1 MKKLLI
7 LLAAALFVLTSCE
20 KGDDISTSQM
30 SLKKKPAQ
38 NNGQSN
44 GNGGSTYM
52 ILAPGGEDPLYINVG
67 EVVQLSVTPE
77 LPTEWYVINQQIAYV
92 NWIGVVTGVSPG
104 VTQISA
110 FHYREHGQP
119 YQDNLIVYV
128 E

>member
-7 LLAAALFVLTSCE
+7 FLTAALLVLSACQ
-20 KGDDISTSQM
+20 KDDELSRSQM

-38 NNGQSN
+38 NNGQN
-44 GNGGSTYM
+44 GGGGSTYT
-52 ILAPGGEDPLYINVG
+52 ILAPNGEDPLYINVG
-67 EVVQLSVTPE
+67 EIVELTVVPD
-77 LPTEWYVINQQIAYV
+77 LPTEWYVIDQQIAYV
-92 NWIGVVTGVSPG
+92 NWLGVVTGVAPG

-110 FHYREHGQP
+110 FHYREHGNP